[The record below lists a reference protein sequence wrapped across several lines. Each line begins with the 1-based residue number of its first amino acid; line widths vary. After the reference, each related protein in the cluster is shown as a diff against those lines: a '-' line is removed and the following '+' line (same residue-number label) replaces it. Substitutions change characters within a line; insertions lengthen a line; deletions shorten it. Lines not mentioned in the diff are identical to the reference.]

1 MKKIKHT
8 FRKGF
13 TLIELL
19 VVVAII
25 GILASVVIS
34 SVNQARSRGVD
45 ASIKG
50 SMSSMRAQAEI
61 HYDENGSFA
70 AVCDE
75 DGSLSQLISAVV
87 SRSGKQYQTNGFRCN
102 HDDNSWVSSVELTS
116 GGFFCVDSTGFAGD
130 LTGDTQNISENDDS
144 CL

>member
-70 AVCDE
+70 TVCAVE
-75 DGSLSQLISAVV
+75 GSLSQLIAAVANRV
-87 SRSGKQYQTNGFRCN
+87 GLDDPAELDCN
-102 HDDNSWVSSVELTS
+102 ADNNAWASSVPLTS
-116 GGFFCVDSTGFAGD
+116 NDEFFCVDSTGFAGD
-130 LTGDTQNISENDDS
+130 VADQLGSSLS